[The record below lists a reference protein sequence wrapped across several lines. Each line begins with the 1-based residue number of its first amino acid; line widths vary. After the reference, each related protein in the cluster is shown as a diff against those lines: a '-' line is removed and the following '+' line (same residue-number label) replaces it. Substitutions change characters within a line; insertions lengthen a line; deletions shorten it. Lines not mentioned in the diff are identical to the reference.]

1 MLNYL
6 NTNHI
11 GWCCYFLF
19 IFKFNFYS
27 FKTRSIA
34 AIKHKKSLYLKKIPD
49 EKLFIDIVCA
59 PVDV

>member
-11 GWCCYFLF
+11 GWCFYFLF

-34 AIKHKKSLYLKKIPD
+34 AIKHKNLYI
-49 EKLFIDIVCA
+49 
-59 PVDV
+59 

>member
-11 GWCCYFLF
+11 GWCFYFLF
-19 IFKFNFYS
+19 IFNFNFYS

-34 AIKHKKSLYLKKIPD
+34 AIKHKNLYI
-49 EKLFIDIVCA
+49 
-59 PVDV
+59 